1 VQFYQSHFGSGSIP
15 PSGNYMKFYEAIKA
29 KYPDI
34 QLISNCDGSKSA
46 LDHPADL
53 YDYHV
58 CPQLFKEK
66 ICRSR
71 IQ

>member
-1 VQFYQSHFGSGSIP
+1 VHFYQSHFGSGSIP
-15 PSGNYMKFYEAIKA
+15 LSGNYMKFYEAIKA
-29 KYPDI
+29 KYPDM

-58 CPQLFKEK
+58 RPQLFKEK
-66 ICRSR
+66 IC
-71 IQ
+71 

>member
-1 VQFYQSHFGSGSIP
+1 
-15 PSGNYMKFYEAIKA
+15 MKFYEAIKA
-29 KYPDI
+29 KYPDM

-58 CPQLFKEK
+58 RPQLFKEK
-66 ICRSR
+66 IFWSR